1 MLDQEFL
8 SYCLGMTYTERCG
21 FVPEQ
26 IARLIRLSGGD
37 EALAKKWDV
46 YPISIHSLDKDTVR
60 EAVEKARAR
69 LVEMQ
74 EPLIP

>member
-8 SYCLGMTYTERCG
+8 SYCLGMTHTERCG

-37 EALAKKWDV
+37 EALAKRWDA
-46 YPISIHSLDKDTVR
+46 YPISIHSLDKDAVR
-60 EAVEKARAR
+60 NAVAAARAR
-69 LVEMQ
+69 LAEQQ